1 MMQLF
6 ALTEQPLAADALAAA
21 VQTADDGAVVTFAG
35 VVRNQFGGRATAY
48 LVYEAYAEMAL
59 PLLTQLADEARA
71 KFAVG
76 RIAVHHRLG
85 KLEIGE
91 TAVLVVVAAPHRQAA
106 FEAAAYVM
114 DRIKATVPI
123 WKQEHWADGA
133 ADWRE

>member
-1 MMQLF
+1 MMELF
-6 ALTEQPLAADALAAA
+6 ALTEQPLTAEPLVAA
-21 VQTADDGAVVTFAG
+21 VQTAADGAVVTFAG
-35 VVRNQFGGRATAY
+35 VVRNQFGGRPTAY

-59 PLLTQLADEARA
+59 PLLRQLADEARA

-76 RIAVHHRLG
+76 QIAVHHRLG
-85 KLEIGE
+85 RLEIGE

-114 DRIKATVPI
+114 DRIKDVVPI